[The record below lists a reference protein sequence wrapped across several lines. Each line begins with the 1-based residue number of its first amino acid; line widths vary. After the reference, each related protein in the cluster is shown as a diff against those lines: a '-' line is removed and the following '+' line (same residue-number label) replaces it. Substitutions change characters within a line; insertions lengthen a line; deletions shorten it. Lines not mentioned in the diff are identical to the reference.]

1 MLSISVQKRMSVAGR
16 YIASCFDGVVSSA
29 RYEVEH
35 LFSQKNEMIKWDP
48 VIYEPLRLWL
58 HWSVARNV

>member
-35 LFSQKNEMIKWDP
+35 LFCQKNEMSKWDP
-48 VIYEPLRLWL
+48 VIYEPHRLWL